1 MSNDSRF
8 DQATITIR
16 RDFVEACDGLDT
28 GFTAQACRDMAAACQ
43 RCPTPAMKLTL
54 MAMSMMHAI
63 TLAVQDEMAKTLEAG
78 ITRD

>member
-16 RDFVEACDGLDT
+16 RDFVEACDRLDT
-28 GFTAQACRDMAAACQ
+28 RFTARACRDMAAACKV
-43 RCPTPAMKLTL
+43 CPTPAMELTL
-54 MAMSMMHAI
+54 KAMNMMHANA
-63 TLAVQDEMAKTLEAG
+63 LATYDEQECVEAG